1 VATRLAHPG
10 REFAALRALAF
21 AWFNSPLLLDE
32 DQAIAA
38 ALEEVDGIDAGAL
51 VAALD
56 SPEVTEAYEADKA
69 QARTAA
75 GGPTEFQ
82 GKAALS
88 DGLVRYTA
96 PSVVFEADGR
106 RLEAGGFQ
114 PLEAYDVLL
123 ANLDTTMRRLGPPE
137 GPLELLEH
145 FAEGLC
151 TQEVAVLLADN
162 LIDIDRSGAE
172 DALVD
177 GHVLGHPR
185 EQRIAAALA
194 SQRGRPEL
202 RAVGLPELIRGQ
214 LADDPALVLQL
225 AVELTRTPARMAGEH
240 ARPPRARR
248 QFAEVALGARETD
261 RPEDH
266 QRGQR
271 RVAKVGQHDRRVG
284 RHRSAAVHRRA
295 GLGERLQ
302 HRRDV
307 CERHLERPVEHQAE
321 RALVIVGGDQHHGA
335 REVGINQRRGCDQ
348 QFAAQRFHR
357 GSAYPGARAP
367 SAVGGSVP

>member
-145 FAEGLC
+145 FTEGLC

-172 DALVD
+172 DAL
-177 GHVLGHPR
+177 L
-185 EQRIAAALA
+185 AL
-194 SQRGRPEL
+194 
-202 RAVGLPELIRGQ
+202 
-214 LADDPALVLQL
+214 LADGRA
-225 AVELTRTPARMAGEH
+225 TRTPLGDDAIW
-240 ARPPRARR
+240 RA
-248 QFAEVALGARETD
+248 A
-261 RPEDH
+261 
-266 QRGQR
+266 
-271 RVAKVGQHDRRVG
+271 
-284 RHRSAAVHRRA
+284 
-295 GLGERLQ
+295 
-302 HRRDV
+302 
-307 CERHLERPVEHQAE
+307 
-321 RALVIVGGDQHHGA
+321 
-335 REVGINQRRGCDQ
+335 
-348 QFAAQRFHR
+348 
-357 GSAYPGARAP
+357 
-367 SAVGGSVP
+367 